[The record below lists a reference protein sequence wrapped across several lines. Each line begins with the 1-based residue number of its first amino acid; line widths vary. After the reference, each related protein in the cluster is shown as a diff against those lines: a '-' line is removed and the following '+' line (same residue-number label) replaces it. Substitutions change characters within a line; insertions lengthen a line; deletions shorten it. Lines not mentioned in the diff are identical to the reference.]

1 MKLSSLKFAGTLAL
15 AVSIIAAG
23 ADAGTLK
30 LKKSKPRIGG
40 FVSSAGTNGG
50 TGTQLPDL
58 RVEPMTNS
66 TIGMPNTGVCGA
78 WSNGGYTNVKMRVR
92 NVGNAP
98 AEISSLNLILQ
109 KGGQYAGGAVI
120 QVAGLAAGQSK
131 IVSFPVP
138 AAAQPGLHDSF
149 TVKAKADSPNYI
161 PELSEGNNNLTAH
174 CLGPAG

>member
-1 MKLSSLKFAGTLAL
+1 MKLSTLKFAGTLAL
-15 AVSIIAAG
+15 AVSLVAAG

-30 LKKSKPRIGG
+30 LKTNKSRIGG
-40 FVSSAGTNGG
+40 FTTAGTNGG

-66 TIGMPNTGVCGA
+66 TIGMPNTGVCGS

-92 NVGNAP
+92 NVGNAA

-109 KGGQYAGGAVI
+109 KDGQYAGGAVI
-120 QVAGLAAGQSK
+120 QVAGLSVGQSK